1 MPTLDELIVQ
11 ERKTAEHNHNMYEY
25 ECSFYGKEV
34 VDSGEKLD
42 CVKEYEYHSQ
52 IAELLE
58 ELKARRE
65 ADRISDSYPFDVLL
79 VQRYTK
85 AIDDFAKELCKAF
98 DETTLNDDGYYP
110 NNVVR
115 SIAEQL
121 KAGGES
127 E

>member
-1 MPTLDELIVQ
+1 MPTLDELIAQ

-52 IAELLE
+52 IVELLE

-65 ADRISDSYPFDVLL
+65 AERISDSKTFDVLL
-79 VQRYTK
+79 VQRYNK
-85 AIDDFAKELCKAF
+85 AIDDFLKKALTF
-98 DETTLNDDGYYP
+98 EDITGCVDSYKLEN
-110 NNVVR
+110 
-115 SIAEQL
+115 IAEQL
-121 KAGGES
+121 KAGGENERS
-127 E
+127 I